1 MDEIARIGEAAGQG
15 SVPAPGHGPAAKT
28 ADLGV
33 SDIFGIGMRICNSV
47 HEHARAARGTGRSYV
62 LSDMVRNGDGIV
74 FATREHYRE
83 FLDIQEKR
91 GRDINIDG
99 IIVDPKLGLVG
110 VERSKWSGRKYKRLF
125 FDHVWLEEYYAY
137 AIADMQRR
145 IAVTAGMYSTD
156 GL

>member
-1 MDEIARIGEAAGQG
+1 MDEIARLIKETDQG
-15 SVPAPGHGPAAKT
+15 SVPVSGHGPFA

-74 FATREHYRE
+74 FANREHYRE

-91 GRDINIDG
+91 GRDMNIDG

-110 VERSKWSGRKYKRLF
+110 VERSKWTGRKYNRMF
-125 FDHVWLEEYYAY
+125 FDHFWLEEYYAY

-145 IAVTAGMYSTD
+145 IAVTASMYSKE